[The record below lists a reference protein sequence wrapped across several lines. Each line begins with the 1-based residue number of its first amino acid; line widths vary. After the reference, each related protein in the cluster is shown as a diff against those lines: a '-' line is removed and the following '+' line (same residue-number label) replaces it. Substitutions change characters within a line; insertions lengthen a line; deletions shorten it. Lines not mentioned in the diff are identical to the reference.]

1 MPIFTETLTTGESC
15 EVYGGLT
22 AANAYLAFAVSA
34 ASTAWAALAGTPD
47 KQKACLGAAT
57 RMLDG
62 LGWQGTPT
70 GSVDTSPPVTTTLA
84 WPRANVTDEF
94 GNAVSSTAV
103 PTGIVNGCFELAA
116 LIAAN
121 PTVQDQLDAGS
132 NVASI
137 GGGGAPEIRF
147 FRPTS
152 VQDGN
157 APVLPL
163 VVLRLVGQYLASAT
177 AVVTGQSFG
186 VSNDG
191 DSDRDDTSAFD
202 PRFGYTVTR
211 A

>member
-15 EVYGGLT
+15 EVYGGL
-22 AANAYLAFAVSA
+22 AAAQQYLAFAVSA
-34 ASTAWAALAGTPD
+34 AGDAFRALATMPD
-47 KQKACLGAAT
+47 KQKQCLGAAT

-62 LGWQGTPT
+62 LGWQGTANQA
-70 GSVDTSPPVTTTLA
+70 GGTTLA
-84 WPRANVTDEF
+84 WPRANVTDED
-94 GNAVSSTAV
+94 GNAVDPATV

-177 AVVTGQSFG
+177 AVG
-186 VSNDG
+186 VGASYGTSGDG

-202 PRFGYTVTR
+202 PAYGYTVTR